1 MKKTMDIRSNFTTWL
16 LAAALSFTLAGCSS
30 EPLAPEAS
38 RPAASPTVSSSGTA
52 TATTTAAVSANNLPA
67 AVTTAV
73 PAGTPASRAQ
83 AAAAAQSQAPVQTQR
98 DYVLGPGDVVR
109 INVFQN
115 PELTLDARVSETG
128 AISYPLLGQ
137 LRLGGLTVVSAE
149 KAIADGLRQGN
160 FVKQPQVSVMVM
172 QVRGHQA
179 SALGMVNKPGR
190 YPIEV
195 TGLRLSELVAL
206 AGGVAPNGSDVATL
220 SGQRDGKPFRVEV
233 DLPSLFGATAAASD
247 PIVLNGDVVYVDRM
261 PVFYIYGEVQRPG
274 ALRLERNMTVMQA
287 LAAGGGLTQR
297 GTAKGLKLHRRGPD
311 GNVQVLQPTMDS
323 TLRDS
328 DVIYVRE
335 SLF

>member
-1 MKKTMDIRSNFTTWL
+1 MDPRATLATL
-16 LAAALSFTLAGCSS
+16 LALLLSLALSACGSTPSG
-30 EPLAPEAS
+30 PEAATS
-38 RPAASPTVSSSGTA
+38 AASPAVSSSGTA
-52 TATTTAAVSANNLPA
+52 TTAAAVSSANRLPA
-67 AVTTAV
+67 AATTAV
-73 PAGTPASRAQ
+73 APGGAAPAAARAQ
-83 AAAAAQSQAPVQTQR
+83 AAAAAAQAPVQAQR

-109 INVFQN
+109 VNVFQN
-115 PELTLDARVSETG
+115 PELTLEARVSETG
-128 AISYPLLGQ
+128 SISYPLLGQ
-137 LRLGGLTVVSAE
+137 VRLGGLSVVSAE

-179 SALGMVNKPGR
+179 SVLGMVNKPGR

-233 DLPSLFGATAAASD
+233 DLPNLFGATAPSAD

>member
-1 MKKTMDIRSNFTTWL
+1 MDPRATLANL
-16 LAAALSFTLAGCSS
+16 LALLLSFALSACGS
-30 EPLAPEAS
+30 APSGPEVAT
-38 RPAASPTVSSSGTA
+38 PAASPAVSSSGTA
-52 TATTTAAVSANNLPA
+52 TTAAAVSSANRLPA

-73 PAGTPASRAQ
+73 APGGPAPAAARAQ
-83 AAAAAQSQAPVQTQR
+83 AAAAAAQAPVQAQR

-109 INVFQN
+109 VNVFQN
-115 PELTLDARVSETG
+115 PELTLEARVSETG
-128 AISYPLLGQ
+128 SISYPLLGQ
-137 LRLGGLTVVSAE
+137 VRLGGMSVVSAE

-179 SALGMVNKPGR
+179 SVLGMVNKPGR

-233 DLPSLFGATAAASD
+233 DLPNLFGATAPSAD

>member
-1 MKKTMDIRSNFTTWL
+1 MDPRATLANL
-16 LAAALSFTLAGCSS
+16 LALLLSLALAACGSTPSG
-30 EPLAPEAS
+30 PEAAT
-38 RPAASPTVSSSGTA
+38 PAASPAVSSSGTA
-52 TATTTAAVSANNLPA
+52 TTAAAVSSANRLPA
-67 AVTTAV
+67 AATTAV
-73 PAGTPASRAQ
+73 APGGAAPAAARAQ
-83 AAAAAQSQAPVQTQR
+83 AAAAAAQAPVQAQR

-109 INVFQN
+109 VNVFQN
-115 PELTLDARVSETG
+115 PELTLEARVSETG
-128 AISYPLLGQ
+128 SISYPLLGQ
-137 LRLGGLTVVSAE
+137 VRLGGLSVVSAE

-179 SALGMVNKPGR
+179 SVLGMVNKPGR

-233 DLPSLFGATAAASD
+233 DLPNLFGATAPSAD

>member
-1 MKKTMDIRSNFTTWL
+1 MDSRANFVNL
-16 LAAALSFTLAGCSS
+16 LLVLLLSVALAACGSAPPEPS
-30 EPLAPEAS
+30 EPAAAPA
-38 RPAASPTVSSSGTA
+38 VSSSG
-52 TATTTAAVSANNLPA
+52 TTTAAVSPGKLPVA
-67 AVTTAV
+67 ASTGVASS
-73 PAGTPASRAQ
+73 GTPASRAQ
-83 AAAAAQSQAPVQTQR
+83 AAAAAQAQAPVQAQR

-109 INVFQN
+109 VNVFQN
-115 PELTLDARVSETG
+115 PELALETRVSESG
-128 AISYPLLGQ
+128 SISYPLLGQ
-137 LRLGGLTVVSAE
+137 VRLGGLSVVSAE

-179 SALGMVNKPGR
+179 SVLGMVNKPGR

-206 AGGVAPNGSDVATL
+206 AGGVAANGSDVATL
-220 SGQRDGKPFRVEV
+220 SGQRDGKAFRVEV
-233 DLPSLFGATAAASD
+233 DLPNLFGATAPSAD

-297 GTAKGLKLHRRGPD
+297 GTAKGLKLHRRGTD
-311 GNVQVLQPTMDS
+311 GNVQVFQPTMDS

>member
-1 MKKTMDIRSNFTTWL
+1 MDPRATLATL
-16 LAAALSFTLAGCSS
+16 LALLLSLALSACGSTPSGPQAATS
-30 EPLAPEAS
+30 
-38 RPAASPTVSSSGTA
+38 AASPAVSSSGTA
-52 TATTTAAVSANNLPA
+52 TTAAAVSSANRLPA

-73 PAGTPASRAQ
+73 APGGAAPAAARAQ
-83 AAAAAQSQAPVQTQR
+83 AAAAAAQAPVQAQR

-109 INVFQN
+109 VNVFQN
-115 PELTLDARVSETG
+115 PELTLEARVSETG
-128 AISYPLLGQ
+128 SISYPLLGQ
-137 LRLGGLTVVSAE
+137 VRLGGLSVVSAE

-179 SALGMVNKPGR
+179 SVLGMVNKPGR

-233 DLPSLFGATAAASD
+233 DLPNLFGATAPSAD

>member
-1 MKKTMDIRSNFTTWL
+1 MEPRATLATL
-16 LAAALSFTLAGCSS
+16 LALLLSLALAACGSTPPG
-30 EPLAPEAS
+30 PEAAT
-38 RPAASPTVSSSGTA
+38 PAASPAVSSSGTA
-52 TATTTAAVSANNLPA
+52 TTAAAVSSANRLPA

-73 PAGTPASRAQ
+73 APGAAAPAAARAQ
-83 AAAAAQSQAPVQTQR
+83 AAAAAAQAPVQAQR

-109 INVFQN
+109 VNVFQN
-115 PELTLDARVSETG
+115 PELTLEARVSETG
-128 AISYPLLGQ
+128 SISYPLLGQ
-137 LRLGGLTVVSAE
+137 VRLGGLSVVSAE

-179 SALGMVNKPGR
+179 SVLGMVNKPGR

-233 DLPSLFGATAAASD
+233 DLPNLFGATAPSAD
-247 PIVLNGDVVYVDRM
+247 PIVLNGDVIYVDRM

-297 GTAKGLKLHRRGPD
+297 GTAKGLKLHRRGAD

>member
-1 MKKTMDIRSNFTTWL
+1 MDPRAPLANL
-16 LAAALSFTLAGCSS
+16 LALLLSLALAACGSTPSG
-30 EPLAPEAS
+30 PEAAT
-38 RPAASPTVSSSGTA
+38 PAASPAVSSSGTA
-52 TATTTAAVSANNLPA
+52 TTAAAASSANRLPA

-73 PAGTPASRAQ
+73 APGGAAPAAARAQ
-83 AAAAAQSQAPVQTQR
+83 AAAAAAQAPVQAQR

-109 INVFQN
+109 VNVFQN
-115 PELTLDARVSETG
+115 PELTLEARVSETG
-128 AISYPLLGQ
+128 SISYPLLGQ
-137 LRLGGLTVVSAE
+137 VRLGGLSVVSAE

-179 SALGMVNKPGR
+179 SVLGMVNKPGR

-233 DLPSLFGATAAASD
+233 DLPNLFGATAPSAD

>member
-1 MKKTMDIRSNFTTWL
+1 MDSRATFLFDLLLVLLLSIA
-16 LAAALSFTLAGCSS
+16 LAACGSNPP
-30 EPLAPEAS
+30 EPSGPTAAPA
-38 RPAASPTVSSSGTA
+38 VSSSGTA
-52 TATTTAAVSANNLPA
+52 TAAVSPNKLPA

-73 PAGTPASRAQ
+73 APAGTPASRAQ
-83 AAAAAQSQAPVQTQR
+83 AAAAAQAQAPVQAQR

-109 INVFQN
+109 VNVFQN
-115 PELTLDARVSETG
+115 PELTLETRVSETG

-137 LRLGGLTVVSAE
+137 VRLGGLSVVSAE

-179 SALGMVNKPGR
+179 SVLGMVNKPGR

-206 AGGVAPNGSDVATL
+206 AGGVAANGSDVATL
-220 SGQRDGKPFRVEV
+220 SGQRDGKAFRVEV
-233 DLPSLFGATAAASD
+233 DLPNLFGATAPSAD

-297 GTAKGLKLHRRGPD
+297 GTAKGLKLHRRGAD

>member
-1 MKKTMDIRSNFTTWL
+1 MDPRATLAKFLALLLSLT
-16 LAAALSFTLAGCSS
+16 LAACGSTPPG
-30 EPLAPEAS
+30 PEAA
-38 RPAASPTVSSSGTA
+38 PAAASPAVSSSGTA
-52 TATTTAAVSANNLPA
+52 TAATAAVSSANRLPA

-73 PAGTPASRAQ
+73 APGGAAAPAAARAQ
-83 AAAAAQSQAPVQTQR
+83 AAAAAAQAPVQAQR

-109 INVFQN
+109 VNVFQN
-115 PELTLDARVSETG
+115 PELTLEARVSETG
-128 AISYPLLGQ
+128 SISYPLLGQ
-137 LRLGGLTVVSAE
+137 VRLGGMSVVSAE

-160 FVKQPQVSVMVM
+160 FVKQPQVSLMVM

-179 SALGMVNKPGR
+179 SVLGMVNKPGR

-220 SGQRDGKPFRVEV
+220 SGQREGKPFRVEV
-233 DLPSLFGATAAASD
+233 DLPNLFGATAPSAD
-247 PIVLNGDVVYVDRM
+247 PIVLNGDVIYVDRM

-297 GTAKGLKLHRRGPD
+297 GTAKGLKLHRRGAD

>member
-1 MKKTMDIRSNFTTWL
+1 MKLMDTSRSPALSLFAAML
-16 LAAALSFTLAGCSS
+16 SFVLAACSS
-30 EPLAPEAS
+30 TPPSPTPAAPSVAAS
-38 RPAASPTVSSSGTA
+38 TEVPPVVGAAAPAPRPAGALALQPV
-52 TATTTAAVSANNLPA
+52 AAKV
-67 AVTTAV
+67 
-73 PAGTPASRAQ
+73 Q
-83 AAAAAQSQAPVQTQR
+83 AQSQAPVQTQR

-109 INVFQN
+109 VNVFQN
-115 PELTLDARVSETG
+115 PDLTLEARVSETG

-137 LRLGGLTVVSAE
+137 VSLGGLSVVSAE
-149 KAIADGLRQGN
+149 KAIADGLRKGN

-179 SALGMVNKPGR
+179 SVLGMVNKPGR

-206 AGGVAPNGSDVATL
+206 AGGVAPNGSDIAML
-220 SGQRDGKPFRVEV
+220 SGQRDGKPFRIEV
-233 DLPSLFGATAAASD
+233 DMPSLFGANAPAND

-297 GTAKGLKLHRRGPD
+297 GTAKGLKLHRKGAD
-311 GNVQVLQPTMDS
+311 GTVQVLQPTMDS

>member
-1 MKKTMDIRSNFTTWL
+1 MDPRATFTSL
-16 LAAALSFTLAGCSS
+16 LVMLLSFALAACGSTPL
-30 EPLAPEAS
+30 EPS
-38 RPAASPTVSSSGTA
+38 KPAAPAVSSSGTD
-52 TATTTAAVSANNLPA
+52 TEATTTAAVSPNNLPA

-73 PAGTPASRAQ
+73 ASPGTPTSRAQ
-83 AAAAAQSQAPVQTQR
+83 AAVAAQAQAPVQAQR

-109 INVFQN
+109 VNVFQN
-115 PELTLDARVSETG
+115 PELTLEARVSETG
-128 AISYPLLGQ
+128 SISYPLLGQ
-137 LRLGGLTVVSAE
+137 VRLGGMSVVSAE

-179 SALGMVNKPGR
+179 SVLGMVNKPGR

-233 DLPSLFGATAAASD
+233 DLPNLFGATAPTAD

-297 GTAKGLKLHRRGPD
+297 GTAKGLKLHRRGAD
-311 GNVQVLQPTMDS
+311 GNVQVFQPTMDS